1 MGKERIEHEG
11 TVVAVD
17 KDYISVE
24 ILNKSACAACHAKA
38 VCGASDQ
45 AVKVVEV
52 AQDIS
57 TLAAD
62 YQVGETVN
70 VVMSSAM
77 GTQAIWLAYVVP
89 LIVLMASAAVAFP
102 GCRSHH
108 HHDRHPPRH
117 VVHPHP
123 KAPPPHARHHK
134 APPPPAGYR
143 RAPAPAR
150 PVPAPNRKVPP
161 PKR

>member
-1 MGKERIEHEG
+1 MAKERIEHEG
-11 TVVAVD
+11 KVISVD

-45 AVKVVEV
+45 SVKVVEV

-89 LIVLMASAAVAFP
+89 LIVLMASILVFSLCGAGELAMGLGALGIVALYYLGVYLF
-102 GCRSHH
+102 RNRISKIFIFSIEKQ
-108 HHDRHPPRH
+108 
-117 VVHPHP
+117 P
-123 KAPPPHARHHK
+123 K
-134 APPPPAGYR
+134 
-143 RAPAPAR
+143 
-150 PVPAPNRKVPP
+150 
-161 PKR
+161 